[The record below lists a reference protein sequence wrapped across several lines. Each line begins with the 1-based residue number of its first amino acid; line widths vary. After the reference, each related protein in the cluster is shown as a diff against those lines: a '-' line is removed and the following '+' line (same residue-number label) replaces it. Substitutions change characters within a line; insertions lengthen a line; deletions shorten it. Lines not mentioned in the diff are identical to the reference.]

1 MNINSSNIEPGV
13 YEDADFSRDFAA
25 AMRKGGQLCT
35 LPAKT
40 ESPSGL
46 AADSALGGC
55 SSPDDVIVWP
65 CGTWCH
71 RYELAEYCHKA
82 DGFQVIRAGS
92 LECLAFEN
100 DPDLWLPA

>member
-1 MNINSSNIEPGV
+1 MNLNSSNIQAGV
-13 YEDADFSRDFAA
+13 YDDADFSRDFAA

-35 LPAKT
+35 PPAQP
-40 ESPSGL
+40 EPVNVPV
-46 AADSALGGC
+46 AYSALGGC

-71 RYELAEYCHKA
+71 RYEISQFAHKS
-82 DGFQVIRAGS
+82 DDFQVLRAGS

>member
-1 MNINSSNIEPGV
+1 MNINSSNIEAGV

-25 AMRKGGQLCT
+25 AMRKSGQLCT
-35 LPAKT
+35 PPA
-40 ESPSGL
+40 SSDSSSGL
-46 AADSALGGC
+46 AADSALVGC

-71 RYELAEYCHKA
+71 RYELSQFYDKS
-82 DGFQVIRAGS
+82 DDFQVLRAGS

-100 DPDLWLPA
+100 DPDLWMSA